1 MLERESPAF
10 LPAFELVYADWLA
23 PRRVHAFTTCRRGG
37 VSGGSY
43 GALQTRSAAAP
54 SPDARG
60 SDAGLNLGMFCGDEK
75 DRVIQNRQILRRSLP
90 AEPHWL
96 QQVHGSQV
104 LEFETAAQGTAG
116 HCSERNICNSLDIRD
131 EHDAHEDPPIADAAI
146 TFNAAVVLGV
156 LSADCLPIF
165 MCNREADAVGICH
178 AGWRGLA
185 GGVIEAS
192 ASRLQQRRP
201 ASTGWIAHLGP
212 AIGPTAFEVGE
223 DVRQAFCDQTAADA
237 QHFVKTGGA
246 GKYLANL
253 YELASGRLRA
263 AGFQTIT
270 GGAYCTLR
278 DQEHF
283 YSHRRDQPTGRMA
296 SLIWFE
302 N

>member
-1 MLERESPAF
+1 MLEHQSPAF

-23 PRRVHAFTTCRRGG
+23 PRGVHAFTTCRRGG

-43 GALQTRSAAAP
+43 GALQTRGAA
-54 SPDARG
+54 
-60 SDAGLNLGMFCGDEK
+60 AGLNLGMFCGDEK

-104 LEFETAAQGTAG
+104 LEFESAALGTADHRRQG
-116 HCSERNICNSLDIRD
+116 QDRNERDAPDVL
-131 EHDAHEDPPIADAAI
+131 DAHDELDAQFGPLVADAAI
-146 TFNAAVVLGV
+146 TCNTAVVLSV

-165 MCNREADAVGICH
+165 MCNGEADAVGICH

-192 ASRLQQRRP
+192 ASAIQRRRP
-201 ASTGWIAHLGP
+201 HSTGWIAHLGP

-223 DVRQAFCDQTAADA
+223 DVRQAFCDQTAADET
-237 QHFVKTGGA
+237 HFVATRMA

-253 YELASGRLRA
+253 YELASRRLRA

-270 GGAYCTLR
+270 GGAYCTFR

-296 SLIWFE
+296 SLIWIE